1 LELELDQNQ
10 YANIVKPDGYK
21 FLGTN
26 TSSSFTIDDVVVFGD
41 VVTLDNSLN
50 NSYIEALMS
59 GTALTIPYTSFV
71 SQSHIMSQTPQFNV
85 NIIRSFTRLKSL
97 FISFYGDPPPDVV
110 ASTASEK
117 TTLGYGEYH
126 FKQTDGL
133 NITGSGDT
141 TNCCVLRPCN
151 RFHHPMSLN
160 LSDEYSSSYELQWQI
175 SVGSLTFP
183 VYPCRSTSETFY
195 RLKQS
200 LGILPSSFHALDIS
214 FIDYKDTYFI
224 IGVDMEKITDA
235 AWSGLNTKAGD
246 LVSIETSWDS
256 SIPSS
261 ILPLKMYVVMT
272 ADYMLEIRDSG
283 CQMFD

>member
-1 LELELDQNQ
+1 
-10 YANIVKPDGYK
+10 
-21 FLGTN
+21 
-26 TSSSFTIDDVVVFGD
+26 
-41 VVTLDNSLN
+41 
-50 NSYIEALMS
+50 MS
-59 GTALTIPYTSFV
+59 GIALTIPYTSFV

-85 NIIRSFTRLKSL
+85 NIIRSFSRLKSL
-97 FISFYGDPPPDVV
+97 FISFYADAPTDVIG
-110 ASTASEK
+110 STPTEK
-117 TTLGYGEYH
+117 DLLGYGDYH

-141 TNCCVLRPCN
+141 TNCCVLKPCN
-151 RFHHPMSLN
+151 RFYHPMGQNSI
-160 LSDEYSSSYELQWQI
+160 DKYSSSYELQWQI

-214 FIDYKDTYFI
+214 YIEYKDTHFI
-224 IGVDMEKITDA
+224 IGVDTEKITDA

-246 LVSIETSWDS
+246 LVSVKTLWDS

-283 CQMFD
+283 CQIFD